1 MISVQLTLTHLSG
14 LRQDEREIF
23 SSFPVSIGRA
33 PNSHVRLAANDTRA
47 STRHAEISLEGKN
60 LILKDLK
67 STNGTYVGGRRIDQ
81 IKLVNGDVV
90 EFGVGGPKIRFEF
103 IAQDIPAT
111 LKDAPVVEPFVP
123 PPPKSFPVG
132 IKEASNPRLAPLA
145 VSPASPISP
154 LPQNLAPSQ
163 EKPTPDYISNTR
175 GSVSSMLIEEREFPF
190 RNRFKYILFA
200 LGSLLLIA
208 SIILLVKQ
216 ILIWTVPAGLIGLFL
231 VIMGWS
237 CSRINITAGS
247 EGIHYQGI
255 LRSTIIRWDEVTE
268 LKAFRSRTRLLT
280 DLVYV
285 VRSRNNSTI
294 VFSIEDYQD
303 GLELAN
309 LIARRSRL
317 AW

>member
-14 LRQDEREIF
+14 LKQNEREVF
-23 SSFPVSIGRA
+23 SSFPISIGRA
-33 PNSHVRLAANDTRA
+33 PNSNVRLAANDTRA
-47 STRHAEISLEGKN
+47 STRHAEVIQDGKN

-67 STNGTYVGGRRIDQ
+67 STNGTYVSGRRIDQ
-81 IKLVNGDVV
+81 VKLVNGDVV
-90 EFGVGGPKIRFEF
+90 EFGIGGPKLRFDF
-103 IAQDIPAT
+103 IAQEVPIT
-111 LKDAPVVEPFVP
+111 VKDSPLVEPFIP
-123 PPPKSFPVG
+123 PPPKSVPVRL
-132 IKEASNPRLAPLA
+132 KEASNPRIAPLA
-145 VSPASPISP
+145 ISP
-154 LPQNLAPSQ
+154 TMGDVITSS
-163 EKPTPDYISNTR
+163 EKPTPDYISNSKNSTSR
-175 GSVSSMLIEEREFPF
+175 MLIEEREFPF
-190 RNRFKYILFA
+190 RNRFKYVLFA
-200 LGSLLLIA
+200 LGGLLLIA
-208 SIILLVKQ
+208 SIVLLVKQ
-216 ILIWTVPAGLIGLFL
+216 ILIWTVPSGLIGLFL

-237 CSRINITAGS
+237 CSRINITAS
-247 EGIHYQGI
+247 AEGIHYQGI
-255 LRSTIIRWDEVTE
+255 LRSIAIRWDEVTE

>member
-14 LRQDEREIF
+14 LKQDEREAF
-23 SSFPVSIGRA
+23 SALPISIGRA
-33 PNSHVRLAANDTRA
+33 PASQVRLAANDTRA
-47 STRHAEISLEGKN
+47 STRHAEIILEGKN

-67 STNGTYVGGRRIDQ
+67 STNGTYIGGKRIDK

-90 EFGVGGPKIRFEF
+90 EFGIGGPKLRFEF
-103 IAQDIPAT
+103 VIEEVPITIKESPLISPVSPLISTPNPKA
-111 LKDAPVVEPFVP
+111 APVAV
-123 PPPKSFPVG
+123 
-132 IKEASNPRLAPLA
+132 KETSNPRITLVPPITGELAG
-145 VSPASPISP
+145 SS
-154 LPQNLAPSQ
+154 
-163 EKPTPDYISNTR
+163 EKPTPNYISKGVL

-190 RNRFKYILFA
+190 RNRFKYILFG
-200 LGSLLLIA
+200 LGILLLIA
-208 SIILLVKQ
+208 SVVLLVKQ

-237 CSRINITAGS
+237 YSRINITAGS

-255 LRSTIIRWDEVTE
+255 LRSTVIRWDEVTE

-303 GLELAN
+303 GLELAS

>member
-14 LRQDEREIF
+14 LRQNEQESF

-33 PNSHVRLAANDTRA
+33 PNSQVRLAANDTRA
-47 STRHAEISLEGKN
+47 STRHAEISLEGKS
-60 LILKDLK
+60 LVLKDLK
-67 STNGTYVGGRRIDQ
+67 STNGTYVSGRRVDQ
-81 IKLVNGDVV
+81 VKLVNGDIV
-90 EFGVGGPKIRFEF
+90 EFGVGGPKLRFEF
-103 IAQDIPAT
+103 VVQEIPAT
-111 LKDAPVVEPFVP
+111 IKETPLVDSFVP

-132 IKEASNPRLAPLA
+132 VKEASNPRIAPLA
-145 VSPASPISP
+145 ISP
-154 LPQNLAPSQ
+154 VVAGGIISQ
-163 EKPTPDYISNTR
+163 EKPTPDYISNSR
-175 GSVSSMLIEEREFPF
+175 SSVSSMLIEEREFPF

-200 LGSLLLIA
+200 LGGLLLIA
-208 SIILLVKQ
+208 SIVLLVKQ
-216 ILIWTVPAGLIGLFL
+216 ILIWTVPSALIGLFL

-237 CSRINITAGS
+237 YSRINITAGS

-255 LRSTIIRWDEVTE
+255 LRSTVIRWDEVTE

-285 VRSRNNSTI
+285 VKSRNNSTI

>member
-14 LRQDEREIF
+14 LKQDEREMFTALPI
-23 SSFPVSIGRA
+23 SIGRA
-33 PNSHVRLAANDTRA
+33 PASHVRLAANDTRA
-47 STRHAEISLEGKN
+47 STRHAEVILDGKS

-67 STNGTYVGGRRIDQ
+67 STNGTYINGKRIDQ
-81 IKLVNGDVV
+81 VKLVNGDVV
-90 EFGVGGPKIRFEF
+90 EFGVGGPKLRFDFVIE
-103 IAQDIPAT
+103 DIPAT
-111 LKDAPVVEPFVP
+111 IKDSSLVSPLMSPPSPKAAPVVV
-123 PPPKSFPVG
+123 
-132 IKEASNPRLAPLA
+132 KEASNPRIAPLA
-145 VSPASPISP
+145 ISP
-154 LPQNLAPSQ
+154 PRTGDINLP
-163 EKPTPDYISNTR
+163 EKPTPNYVSSNR
-175 GSVSSMLIEEREFPF
+175 MSVSSMLIEEREFPF
-190 RNRFKYILFA
+190 RNRFKYILFG
-200 LGSLLLIA
+200 LGGLLLIA
-208 SIILLVKQ
+208 SVALLVKQ

-255 LRSTIIRWDEVTE
+255 LRSTVIRWDEVTE

-303 GLELAN
+303 GLELAS

>member
-14 LRQDEREIF
+14 LKQDERETF
-23 SSFPVSIGRA
+23 SALPISIGRA
-33 PNSHVRLAANDTRA
+33 PASQVRLAANDTRA
-47 STRHAEISLEGKN
+47 STRHAEIILEGKN

-67 STNGTYVGGRRIDQ
+67 STNGTYVRGKRIDQ
-81 IKLVNGDVV
+81 IKLVSGDVV
-90 EFGVGGPKIRFEF
+90 EFGVGGPKLCFEF
-103 IAQDIPAT
+103 VIEEVPVTIKESPLISPLISPPSTKAAPIAVQ
-111 LKDAPVVEPFVP
+111 
-123 PPPKSFPVG
+123 
-132 IKEASNPRLAPLA
+132 EASNPRITLAPPVTGELA
-145 VSPASPISP
+145 ASSG
-154 LPQNLAPSQ
+154 
-163 EKPTPDYISNTR
+163 KPTPNYVSNSR
-175 GSVSSMLIEEREFPF
+175 GSMGSVSSMLIEEREFPF
-190 RNRFKYILFA
+190 RNRFKYILFG
-200 LGSLLLIA
+200 LGVFLLIA
-208 SIILLVKQ
+208 SVVLLVKQ

-237 CSRINITAGS
+237 YSRINITAGS

-255 LRSTIIRWDEVTE
+255 LRSTVIRWDEVTE

-303 GLELAN
+303 GLELAS

>member
-14 LRQDEREIF
+14 LKQDERETFTALPI
-23 SSFPVSIGRA
+23 SIGRA
-33 PNSHVRLAANDTRA
+33 PTSQLRLAANDTRA
-47 STRHAEISLEGKN
+47 STRHAEVVLEGKT
-60 LILKDLK
+60 LVLKDLK
-67 STNGTYVGGRRIDQ
+67 STNGTYVSGKRIDQ
-81 IKLVNGDVV
+81 VKLVNGDVV
-90 EFGVGGPKIRFEF
+90 EFGVGGPKLRFEF
-103 IAQDIPAT
+103 VI
-111 LKDAPVVEPFVP
+111 EEVP
-123 PPPKSFPVG
+123 TTIKESPLVNPLMPPSSSKAVG
-132 IKEASNPRLAPLA
+132 VKEASNPRITPLVA
-145 VSPASPISP
+145 SSPKAGELISSP
-154 LPQNLAPSQ
+154 
-163 EKPTPDYISNTR
+163 EKPTPDYISNSNSR

-190 RNRFKYILFA
+190 RNRFKYILFS
-200 LGSLLLIA
+200 LGGLLLIA
-208 SIILLVKQ
+208 SIVLFVKQ

-237 CSRINITAGS
+237 YSRINITAGS

-255 LRSTIIRWDEVTE
+255 LRSTVIRWDEVTE